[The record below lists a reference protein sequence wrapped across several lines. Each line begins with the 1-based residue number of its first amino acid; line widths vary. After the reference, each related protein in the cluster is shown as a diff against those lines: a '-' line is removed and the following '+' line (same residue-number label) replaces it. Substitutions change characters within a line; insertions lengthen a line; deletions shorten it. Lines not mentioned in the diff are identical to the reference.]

1 MGGGLGAKS
10 ASLPPRL
17 GCLLSLG
24 AKFSKM
30 FFPISSGS
38 KLQKP
43 SHPCNAFFVFSSFC
57 RYVLRTYYVLD
68 TGKSQEIQRW
78 PPKLLLGPAAAVERC
93 GVSFPCSLPFLLLLL
108 LKAVGQETLSESG
121 ALVQSSLLSGRN
133 SNSCHSRG
141 FSRMVRC
148 TKKRDRQ
155 EGQACS
161 SAFFGLGSAPCVRTE
176 IFNISTT
183 SQFAHVVQNRKDLPN
198 VRKKHLSGLDMLTGL
213 LGIQPAS

>member
-1 MGGGLGAKS
+1 M
-10 ASLPPRL
+10 
-17 GCLLSLG
+17 
-24 AKFSKM
+24 
-30 FFPISSGS
+30 
-38 KLQKP
+38 
-43 SHPCNAFFVFSSFC
+43 
-57 RYVLRTYYVLD
+57 LD

-78 PPKLLLGPAAAVERC
+78 PPKLLLGPAAAVERYV
-93 GVSFPCSLPFLLLLL
+93 GSFLCSLPFLLLL

-121 ALVQSSLLSGRN
+121 ALVQSSLLGGRN

-161 SAFFGLGSAPCVRTE
+161 SAFFDLGSAPCVQTE

-183 SQFAHVVQNRKDLPN
+183 SQFAHVVQNRKDLLN
-198 VRKKHLSGLDMLTGL
+198 VRKK
-213 LGIQPAS
+213 